1 MGYRNAN
8 NEEKNM
14 KTCTR
19 ILAAVLAAAALPAFA
34 AGYPERPVRAI
45 ITFPPGSATD
55 IIGRVVAQKLT
66 EFWGQ
71 TVVADNR
78 GGAGGVIGSQAVAQG
93 NPDGY
98 TLLINSNAHAVNPS
112 IYAKLPY
119 DTMKDFTNI
128 APLVSAPNVLITS
141 PSNKVKSVSELIAD
155 AKARPGKV
163 NFASAGIGS
172 GTHLSLEKFK
182 MMAQVEVTH
191 IPFKGTGE
199 AIIDILAGR
208 VDYYFVPISA
218 GIGYIRDN
226 KVRALAVSSI
236 KRSPQLPNVP
246 TVAEGGVKGYDSG
259 LWFGLWG
266 PAKMPAQV
274 VEKIW
279 KDTDRALSSP
289 DVIERM
295 SNLAAVPLHMKPAE
309 FTKFVASEI
318 EDTAKVVKAAGIKPQ

>member
-1 MGYRNAN
+1 
-8 NEEKNM
+8 M
-14 KTCTR
+14 KTFAR
-19 ILAAVLAAAALPAFA
+19 IMAIAFA
-34 AGYPERPVRAI
+34 AGALQAFAADYPSRPVRAI

-55 IIGRVVAQKLT
+55 IIGRVVGQKLT
-66 EFWGQ
+66 EYWGQ

-78 GGAGGVIGSQAVAQG
+78 GGAGGLIGSQVVAQAA
-93 NPDGY
+93 PDGY
-98 TLLINSNAHAVNPS
+98 TLLINSNAHVVNPS

-119 DTMKDFTNI
+119 DTMRDFTNI

-141 PSNKVKSVSELIAD
+141 PSAKVKTVSELIAD

-182 MMAQVEVTH
+182 MMAHVDVTH

-218 GIGYIRDN
+218 GIGYIKDN

-246 TVAEGGVKGYDSG
+246 TVAEGGVKGYDSP
-259 LWFGLWG
+259 LWFALWG
-266 PAKMPAQV
+266 PAKMPAAL
-274 VEKIW
+274 VEKLW

-295 SNLAAVPLHMKPAE
+295 SNLAAVPMHMKPAE
-309 FTKFVASEI
+309 FTQFVRSEI
-318 EDTAKVVKAAGIKPQ
+318 ADTAQVVKAAGIKPQ

>member
-1 MGYRNAN
+1 MSKIR
-8 NEEKNM
+8 
-14 KTCTR
+14 
-19 ILAAVLAAAALPAFA
+19 VLAGIALSAVALQAGAADN
-34 AGYPERPVRAI
+34 YPTKPVRAI

-66 EFWGQ
+66 EYWGQ

-98 TLLINSNAHAVNPS
+98 TLLINSNAHAVNPA

-119 DTMKDFTNI
+119 DTMRDFTNI
-128 APLVSAPNVLITS
+128 APLVSAPNVLITA
-141 PSNKVKSVSELIAD
+141 PGNKVKTVSELIAD
-155 AKARPGKV
+155 AKARPGKI

-182 MMAQVEVTH
+182 MMGHVDVTH

-199 AIIDILAGR
+199 AIIDVLAGR
-208 VDYYFVPISA
+208 VEYYFVPISA
-218 GIGYIRDN
+218 GVGYIRDG
-226 KVRALAVSSI
+226 KVRAIAVSSI
-236 KRSPQLPNVP
+236 KRSPQFPNVP
-246 TVAEGGVKGYDSG
+246 TVAEGGIKGYDSG

-266 PAKMPAQV
+266 PAKMPAAL

-289 DVIERM
+289 DVMKSM

-318 EDTAKVVKAAGIKPQ
+318 ADTAKVVKAAGIKPQ

>member
-1 MGYRNAN
+1 
-8 NEEKNM
+8 M
-14 KTCTR
+14 KTFTR
-19 ILAAVLAAAALPAFA
+19 IIALAFA
-34 AGYPERPVRAI
+34 AGALQGFAADFPARPVRAI

-55 IIGRVVAQKLT
+55 IIGRVVGQKLT
-66 EFWGQ
+66 EYWGQ

-78 GGAGGVIGSQAVAQG
+78 GGAGGLLGSQVVALSA
-93 NPDGY
+93 PDGY

-141 PSNKVKSVSELIAD
+141 SSAKVKTVSELIAD
-155 AKARPGKV
+155 AKARPGKI

-182 MMAQVEVTH
+182 MMAHVEFTH

-218 GIGYIRDN
+218 GIGYIRDS
-226 KVRALAVSSI
+226 KVRAIAVSTI

-266 PAKMPAQV
+266 PAKMPAPL

-309 FTKFVASEI
+309 FAQFVRSEI
-318 EDTAKVVKAAGIKPQ
+318 TDIAQVVKAAGIKPQ

>member
-1 MGYRNAN
+1 
-8 NEEKNM
+8 M
-14 KTCTR
+14 KIFKG
-19 ILAAVLAAAALPAFA
+19 ILAVVLAVGALQAFA
-34 AGYPERPVRAI
+34 QNYPVRPVRAI

-66 EFWGQ
+66 EYWGQ

-78 GGAGGVIGSQAVAQG
+78 GGAGGLVGSQVVALAAP
-93 NPDGY
+93 NGY

-128 APLVSAPNVLITS
+128 APLVIAPNVLITS
-141 PSNKVKSVSELIAD
+141 SSAKVKTVSELIAD

-191 IPFKGTGE
+191 VPFKGTGE
-199 AIIDILAGR
+199 AIIDILSGR

-218 GIGYIRDN
+218 GIGYIKDG
-226 KVRALAVSSI
+226 KVHAIAVSTI
-236 KRSPQLPNVP
+236 KRSAQLPNVP
-246 TVAEGGVKGYDSG
+246 TVAESGLKGYDSG

-266 PAKMPAQV
+266 PARMPAPL

-289 DVIERM
+289 DVIDRM
-295 SNLAAVPLHMKPAE
+295 SNLAAVPFHMKPAE
-309 FTKFVASEI
+309 FTEFVRSEI
-318 EDTAKVVKAAGIKPQ
+318 ADTAKVVKAAGIKPQ

>member
-1 MGYRNAN
+1 
-8 NEEKNM
+8 M
-14 KTCTR
+14 KIFTR
-19 ILAAVLAAAALPAFA
+19 IMAIALAAGTLQAAAQDFPT
-34 AGYPERPVRAI
+34 RPVRAI

-55 IIGRVVAQKLT
+55 IIGRVVGQKLT
-66 EFWGQ
+66 EYWGQ

-78 GGAGGVIGSQAVAQG
+78 GGAGGLVGSQAVAQAA
-93 NPDGY
+93 PDGY
-98 TLLINSNAHAVNPS
+98 TLLINSNAHVVNPS

-119 DTMKDFTNI
+119 DTLKDFTSI
-128 APLVSAPNVLITS
+128 VPLVSAPNVLITS
-141 PSNKVKSVSELIAD
+141 PSAKVKTVSELIAD

-182 MMAQVEVTH
+182 MMSHVDVTH

-199 AIIDILAGR
+199 VIIDILAGR

-226 KVRALAVSSI
+226 KVRAIAVSSI

-266 PAKMPAQV
+266 PAKMPAAL

-295 SNLAAVPLHMKPAE
+295 SNLAAVPLHMKTAE
-309 FTKFVASEI
+309 FAQFVRSEI
-318 EDTAKVVKAAGIKPQ
+318 ADTAQVVKAAGIKPQ

>member
-1 MGYRNAN
+1 
-8 NEEKNM
+8 M
-14 KTCTR
+14 KIVTR
-19 ILAAVLAAAALPAFA
+19 ILAVALAAGALQAFA
-34 AGYPERPVRAI
+34 QNYPVRPVRAI

-55 IIGRVVAQKLT
+55 IIGRVVGQKLM
-66 EFWGQ
+66 EYWGQ

-78 GGAGGVIGSQAVAQG
+78 GGAGGLLGSNVVALAAP
-93 NPDGY
+93 NGY

-119 DTMKDFTNI
+119 DTLKDFTNI
-128 APLVSAPNVLITS
+128 APLVSAPNVLVTMLGS
-141 PSNKVKSVSELIAD
+141 RVKTVSELIAD
-155 AKARPGKV
+155 AKARPGKI

-182 MMAQVEVTH
+182 MMAHVDVTH
-191 IPFKGTGE
+191 IPYKGTGE
-199 AIIDILAGR
+199 IIIDLLTGR
-208 VDYYFVPISA
+208 VDYYFVPASA
-218 GIGYIRDN
+218 GIGYIKDG
-226 KVRALAVSSI
+226 KVRAIAVSSI
-236 KRSPQLPNVP
+236 NRSKQLPDVP

-266 PAKMPAQV
+266 PARMPAPL

-295 SNLAAVPLHMKPAE
+295 STLAAEPMHMKPAE
-309 FTKFVASEI
+309 FAKFVRSEI
-318 EDTAKVVKAAGIKPQ
+318 ADTAQVVKAAGIKPQ

>member
-1 MGYRNAN
+1 MSKFKVLVAIALSSVALQV
-8 NEEKNM
+8 
-14 KTCTR
+14 C
-19 ILAAVLAAAALPAFA
+19 AADNFPTK
-34 AGYPERPVRAI
+34 PVRAI

-55 IIGRVVAQKLT
+55 IIGRVVGQKLS
-66 EFWGQ
+66 EYWGQ

-98 TLLINSNAHAVNPS
+98 TLLINSNAHVVNPA

-119 DTMKDFTNI
+119 DTMRDFTNI
-128 APLVSAPNVLITS
+128 VPLVSAPNVLITS
-141 PSNKVKSVSELIAD
+141 PSNKVKTVSELIAD
-155 AKARPGKV
+155 AKARPGKI
-163 NFASAGIGS
+163 NFASAGVGS
-172 GTHLSLEKFK
+172 GTHLSLEKLK
-182 MMAQVEVTH
+182 MMAQIDVTH

-208 VDYYFVPISA
+208 VEYYFVPISA
-218 GIGYIRDN
+218 GVGYIRDN
-226 KVRALAVSSI
+226 KVRAIAVSTI
-236 KRSPQLPNVP
+236 KRSPQFPNVP
-246 TVAEGGVKGYDSG
+246 TIAEGGVKGYDSG

-266 PAKMPAQV
+266 PAKMPPAL

-289 DVIERM
+289 DVMKSM
-295 SNLAAVPLHMKPAE
+295 SNLAAVPMHMSSAE
-309 FTKFVASEI
+309 FGKFVKSEI

>member
-1 MGYRNAN
+1 
-8 NEEKNM
+8 M
-14 KTCTR
+14 KLITR
-19 ILAAVLAAAALPAFA
+19 IVAIALAATALQASAQNFPTK
-34 AGYPERPVRAI
+34 PVRAI

-66 EFWGQ
+66 EYWGH

-78 GGAGGVIGSQAVAQG
+78 GGAGGVIGSSVVAQG

-119 DTMKDFTNI
+119 DTLKDFTNI
-128 APLVSAPNVLITS
+128 APLVSAPNVLITPLS
-141 PSNKVKSVSELIAD
+141 SKVKSIQDLIAD

-172 GTHLSLEKFK
+172 GTHLSLAKFQ
-182 MMAQVEVTH
+182 MMAHVDVTH
-191 IPFKGTGE
+191 VPYKGTGE
-199 AIIDILAGR
+199 VMTDLLAGR

-218 GIGYIRDN
+218 GIGYLKDS
-226 KVRALAVSSI
+226 KVRGLAVSSI
-236 KRSPQLPNVP
+236 KRSKALPSIP
-246 TVAEGGVKGYDSG
+246 TIAESGVKGYDSG

-266 PAKMPAQV
+266 PAKMPPAV
-274 VEKIW
+274 AEKIW
-279 KDTDRALSSP
+279 KDTDRALSAP

-295 SNLAAVPLHMKPAE
+295 EKLAAEPMHMKPAE
-309 FTKFVASEI
+309 FTNYVRSEI
-318 EDTAKVVKAAGIKPQ
+318 ADTAKVVKAAGIKPM

>member
-1 MGYRNAN
+1 VAPQG
-8 NEEKNM
+8 
-14 KTCTR
+14 
-19 ILAAVLAAAALPAFA
+19 LAAESYPAK
-34 AGYPERPVRAI
+34 PVRAI

-55 IIGRVVAQKLT
+55 IIGRVVTQKLT
-66 EFWGQ
+66 EYWGQ

-78 GGAGGVIGSQAVAQG
+78 GGAGGVIGSQVVAQG
-93 NPDGY
+93 SPDGY

-119 DTMKDFTNI
+119 DTMRDFTNI

-141 PSNKVKSVSELIAD
+141 PSNKVRTVSELIAE
-155 AKARPGKV
+155 AKAHPGKV

-182 MMAQVEVTH
+182 MMSHVDVTH
-191 IPFKGTGE
+191 IPYKGTGE
-199 AIIDILAGR
+199 VIIDILAGR
-208 VDYYFVPISA
+208 VEFYFVPISA

-226 KVRALAVSSI
+226 KVRAIAVSTI
-236 KRSPQLPNVP
+236 KRNAQLPNVP
-246 TVAEGGVKGYDSG
+246 TVAEAGVKGYDSG

-266 PAKMPAQV
+266 PARMPAAL

-295 SNLAAVPLHMKPAE
+295 NNLAAVPLHMNPAE
-309 FTKFVASEI
+309 FTRFVASEI
-318 EDTAKVVKAAGIKPQ
+318 ADTAKVVKAAGIKPL

>member
-1 MGYRNAN
+1 MIRL
-8 NEEKNM
+8 M
-14 KTCTR
+14 L
-19 ILAAVLAAAALPAFA
+19 LAVALFPAVLHAADSFPT
-34 AGYPERPVRAI
+34 RPVRAI

-55 IIGRVVAQKLT
+55 IIGRVVAQKLG
-66 EFWGQ
+66 EYWGQ

-78 GGAGGVIGSQAVAQG
+78 GGAGGVIGSQAAMQAA
-93 NPDGY
+93 PDGY
-98 TLLINSNAHAVNPS
+98 TLMINSNAHAVNPS

-119 DTMKDFTNI
+119 DTLRDFTNI

-141 PSNKVKSVSELIAD
+141 NSSKIKTIAELIAD

-182 MMAQVEVTH
+182 MMGGVDMVH

-199 AIIDILAGR
+199 AIVDVLAGR
-208 VDYYFVPISA
+208 VEYYFVPISA
-218 GIGYIRDN
+218 GIGYIRDG
-226 KVRALAVSSI
+226 KVRAIAVSSI
-236 KRSPQLPNVP
+236 KRNAALPNVP
-246 TVAEGGVKGYDSG
+246 TVSEGGVKGYDSG

-266 PAKMPAQV
+266 PAKMPDAL

-289 DVIERM
+289 DVMDRM
-295 SNLAAVPLHMKPAE
+295 SKLAAVPMHMKPAE
-309 FTKFVASEI
+309 FTRFVRSEI
-318 EDTAKVVKAAGIKPQ
+318 EDGAKVVKAAGIKPQ